1 MTFKVN
7 DQTTWVVSEFDCWFK
22 IFISFLKKSTCTW
35 LYIKREIDSLNSQL
49 LQGVLWIKL
58 IPSMFNLGIRAR

>member
-22 IFISFLKKSTCTW
+22 IFISFFKKVYVHGCILSE
-35 LYIKREIDSLNSQL
+35 R
-49 LQGVLWIKL
+49 L
-58 IPSMFNLGIRAR
+58 IR